1 MSHAP
6 AVELARGVYRISLA
20 VRDSVNAFA
29 LMDDTGEVT
38 LVDCGMRRSAK
49 RLLAALQWIG
59 AGPQDVTRIILT
71 HAHPDHAGGLSTMRG
86 RTGAPV
92 AVHER
97 EAAYVRTGQVP
108 VRDRSTRSGRVL
120 NRLPGGGFSPVEV
133 NGELVDG
140 QTIPVVGGL
149 EVAHTPGHTPGHV
162 SLLARD
168 RGVLLTGDALFHW
181 RRRIAWS
188 PAALCTD
195 HQLSKASA
203 RGLAELDYDVV
214 AFSHGP
220 EIRRHAR
227 DAVRAFLRR
236 EGATV

>member
-6 AVELARGVYRISLA
+6 AVELAPGVFRIA
-20 VRDSVNAFA
+20 VAPRDSVNAFA
-29 LMDDTGEVT
+29 LVEDTGEVT
-38 LVDCGMRRSAK
+38 LVDCGMRRSPR

-59 AGPQDVTRIILT
+59 ARPQDVTRIILT
-71 HAHPDHAGGLSTMRG
+71 HAHPDHAGGLSAMRG

-97 EAAYVRTGQVP
+97 EAAYIRTGQVP
-108 VRDRSTRSGRVL
+108 VRDRSSRQGRIL

-133 NGELVDG
+133 SEELVDG
-140 QTIPVVGGL
+140 QTVPVVGGL
-149 EVAHTPGHTPGHV
+149 EVTHTPGHTPGHV

-181 RRRIAWS
+181 RRRITWS

-195 HQLSKASA
+195 HQLSKLSAS
-203 RGLAELDYDVV
+203 RLAELDYEVV

-236 EGATV
+236 AGATV